1 MKLSTRDLTEGTLT
15 RTGLEDVADES
26 TDSLNVSQQKRLEI
40 ARAVASEP
48 SIIMTDE
55 IVAGLNP
62 AETNGILQILT
73 ELNRSGITLIF
84 VEHDVRAVL
93 LVRSEEHTSELQSL
107 MSISYAVFCLKKKKT
122 KK

>member
-1 MKLSTRDLTEGTLT
+1 MRISDWSSDVCSSDL
-15 RTGLEDVADES
+15 
-26 TDSLNVSQQKRLEI
+26 
-40 ARAVASEP
+40 
-48 SIIMTDE
+48 

-93 LVRSEEHTSELQSL
+93 LVSTRLVVLAQGSLLKEGLPHEVVRSPDVIRVYLAIGRASCRESVCRAE
-107 MSISYAVFCLKKKKT
+107 
-122 KK
+122 